1 MIGERL
7 QILFDKLI
15 ETGVISSKKDFSDAL
30 GIDYGSLSKY
40 FNNKVNLSINN
51 LNYSNYKKLG
61 INIDWLLTGEGEM
74 FKTGTS
80 IVAEKKS
87 GIEERIPILSQKVSC
102 GPGQVWEHEDNI
114 VEYLDVRALSPVLH
128 SRNVYGFRAIGTSM
142 LGAGIRDGDI
152 VLFNADKDSPVT
164 DGIYVFGLDG
174 DTYCKRL
181 EFDRLA
187 NRIKIF
193 SVRVADLEK
202 AELLKT
208 LDSTDEG
215 FNERFRLFGK
225 VFSWIHV
232 INGEIEQ

>member
-1 MIGERL
+1 ME
-7 QILFDKLI
+7 
-15 ETGVISSKKDFSDAL
+15 ISEQLKSIRKEKCLTQQELANQLEVSTATIASVENGSRDMPKALMKSLVKKF
-30 GIDYGSLSKY
+30 GIDA
-40 FNNKVNLSINN
+40 N
-51 LNYSNYKKLG
+51 
-61 INIDWLLTGEGEM
+61 WLLTGEGEM

-232 INGEIEQ
+232 INGEIGG

>member
-1 MIGERL
+1 ME
-7 QILFDKLI
+7 
-15 ETGVISSKKDFSDAL
+15 ISEQLKSIRKEKCLTQQELANQLEVSTATIASVENGSRDMPKALMKSLVKKF
-30 GIDYGSLSKY
+30 GIDA
-40 FNNKVNLSINN
+40 N
-51 LNYSNYKKLG
+51 
-61 INIDWLLTGEGEM
+61 WLLTGEGEM

-87 GIEERIPILSQKVSC
+87 RIEERIPILSQKVSC

-114 VEYLDVRALSPVLH
+114 VEYLDVRALSPVLQ

-232 INGEIEQ
+232 INGEIMQ

>member
-1 MIGERL
+1 ME
-7 QILFDKLI
+7 
-15 ETGVISSKKDFSDAL
+15 ISEQLKSIRKEKCLTQQELANQLEVSTATIASVENGSRDMPKALMKSLVKKF
-30 GIDYGSLSKY
+30 GIDA
-40 FNNKVNLSINN
+40 N
-51 LNYSNYKKLG
+51 
-61 INIDWLLTGEGEM
+61 WLLTGEGEM

-87 GIEERIPILSQKVSC
+87 GIEDRIPILSQKVSC

-232 INGEIEQ
+232 INGEIGG